1 MHHFLFYCLQV
12 AVKLYSVCVSSC
24 SCWNI
29 YHENEVPEPDGLSQ
43 EREQSVRFYCKSPQ
57 MVVFK
62 LNTFFFFLFPFSDSC
77 LVCLGFL
84 KGFTTPH
91 IGHHSSF
98 SLLSYTFSLLLAPHF
113 ALSRT
118 LDSHWTLYCKNF
130 FLPDGQL
137 CPAALL
143 LAVEGES

>member
-1 MHHFLFYCLQV
+1 
-12 AVKLYSVCVSSC
+12 
-24 SCWNI
+24 
-29 YHENEVPEPDGLSQ
+29 
-43 EREQSVRFYCKSPQ
+43 

-143 LAVEGES
+143 LAVEGESWPSRMTALCKSLCSISCHWDLGHQCFLSVQLQWKKVLTYWYFLCYTLPIRCC